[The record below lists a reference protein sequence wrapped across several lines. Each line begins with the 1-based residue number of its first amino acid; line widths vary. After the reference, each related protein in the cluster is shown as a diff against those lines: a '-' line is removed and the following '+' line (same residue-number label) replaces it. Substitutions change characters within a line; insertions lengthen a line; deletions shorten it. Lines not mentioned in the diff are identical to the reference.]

1 MARYRKRYRKA
12 RRMQKKGFM
21 HDVSLYFK
29 SPARRKGALVGMA
42 LVPLVTLVSSQGR
55 DAFKWL
61 ESQYQKVLG

>member
-1 MARYRKRYRKA
+1 MARRRYR
-12 RRMQKKGFM
+12 RRSMRKKGIM

-42 LVPLVTLVSSQGR
+42 LVPAITLLSSHGR

-61 ESQYQKVLG
+61 ESQYQKVIG